1 MLKFGGNDAVVG
13 DSFSPRGV
21 AIGGGHDDLSGGPK
35 NDLIVGDSLTHTGVA
50 TGTGNDGLHGLSGVD
65 VLRGDNWA
73 SKPGGRATKGGRDLL
88 TGGSGND
95 HLNGGPLRDDC
106 SGGPGRDRASKCGGW
121 VIEVP

>member
-1 MLKFGGNDAVVG
+1 
-13 DSFSPRGV
+13 
-21 AIGGGHDDLSGGPK
+21 
-35 NDLIVGDSLTHTGVA
+35 A

-106 SGGPGRDRASKCGGW
+106 SGGPARDRASKRGGW
-121 VIEVP
+121 VIEVPQAPARPALAGDGAGPRPRQGVAAASARRAPEVLGRWLDL